1 MEKLVEFLTQ
11 RGWTNERVK
20 TLIANPHLVDDLDA
34 KLSFI
39 SLGLDTFG
47 LSKSDFT
54 ITLEP
59 ITGLIVNI
67 PEYLELKFPSLKD
80 KRQGGNLHHF
90 NLENLL
96 RDYKGYDIGA
106 RDVLPMSFH
115 HYESKRKPNSS
126 GGNESFKALLKLFG
140 LYKEHNIVDAL
151 TVASDLINS
160 GKIKTLK
167 SVVIYLEMRSCLM
180 TRYLE
185 ISFRPKGDNCD
196 EDRTLIEYWD
206 TGNDE
211 DHPSDCYVVS

>member
-1 MEKLVEFLTQ
+1 
-11 RGWTNERVK
+11 
-20 TLIANPHLVDDLDA
+20 LIANPHLVDDLDA

-185 ISFRPKGDNCD
+185 ISF
-196 EDRTLIEYWD
+196 
-206 TGNDE
+206 
-211 DHPSDCYVVS
+211 PSQG